1 MPIGPPSRKI
11 TAPLACGADPVRT
24 NPTTK
29 KWRLGINKSFYG
41 RISPARN
48 FCRLVRKRI
57 YPNIKFRS
65 HHNFKYTSND
75 LLDTLT
81 HVAMTQDFT
90 TNGTKTFQ
98 LVRGDAPSPN
108 TVLYRVGKL
117 KPQEVLEMFQNSFEE
132 TYKLARTRGAFKRE
146 VDVAID
152 ITDQLYYGD
161 KNDPMVVETMP
172 RQGTSHAYRFATIN
186 VVVHGQR
193 FTLLALPMDRSTT
206 KVEIIK
212 KLIGYARKK
221 VRIGT
226 VYVDRGFFSVQVI
239 SLLKILG
246 VKFLMPAIKNVK
258 IKQLAETHG
267 APTVLEYRMVGSYF
281 KLVIVKGGEDYKS
294 VFATNLDVD
303 ERNAQG
309 LFNLYRKRWGIETS
323 YRVKHTFRAKT
334 TSKRYVA
341 RLFYFSFSVCL
352 YNLWVLANIFAG
364 VVFTQASGRLLITAK
379 VFGTLLYTQ
388 PGNGG

>member
-1 MPIGPPSRKI
+1 VLAGPPSAKI
-11 TAPLACGADPVRT
+11 TALPARGADPMRT
-24 NPTTK
+24 NSTVEK
-29 KWRLGINKSFYG
+29 RNARINKSFYG
-41 RISPARN
+41 RIQPAKN
-48 FCRLVRKRI
+48 FCCLVRKKI

-90 TNGTKTFQ
+90 TNGTRTFR
-98 LVRGDAPSPN
+98 LVRENAPSPN

-117 KPQEVLEMFQNSFEE
+117 ESQEVLEMFQNSFEE
-132 TYKLARTRGAFKRE
+132 TCKLARTYGAFKRK

-161 KNDPMVVETMP
+161 KNDPMVVATMP

-186 VVVHGQR
+186 IVVHGQR
-193 FTLLALPMDRSTT
+193 FTLLALPMDKFTT
-206 KVEIIK
+206 KAEIVE
-212 KLIGYARKK
+212 KLVEYAKKK

-239 SLLKILG
+239 SLLKRLG
-246 VKFLMPAIKNVK
+246 VKFLMPAVKNAR
-258 IKQLAETHG
+258 IKQLIEKHDLPA
-267 APTVLEYRMVGSYF
+267 VLEYRMVGSYF
-281 KLVIVKGGEDYKS
+281 KLAIVKGIKNTKC

-309 LFNLYRKRWGIETS
+309 LFNMYRRRWGIETS
-323 YRVKHTFRAKT
+323 YRVKHVFRAKT
-334 TSKRYVA
+334 TSKRYVI

-352 YNLWVLANIFAG
+352 YNLWVLANIF
-364 VVFTQASGRLLITAK
+364 VRVIFTRASERMLITAK
-379 VFGTLLYTQ
+379 VFGTLLYQ
-388 PGNGG
+388 VGDGG

>member
-1 MPIGPPSRKI
+1 M
-11 TAPLACGADPVRT
+11 T
-24 NPTTK
+24 NPTVNK
-29 KWRLGINKSFYG
+29 SHSRINKSFYS

-48 FCRLVRKRI
+48 FCRLIRKKI

-75 LLDTLT
+75 LLDALT

-90 TNGTKTFQ
+90 TNGTKTFR
-98 LVRGDAPSPN
+98 LVREDAPSPN

-117 KPQEVLEMFQNSFEE
+117 ESQEVLEMFQNSFEE
-132 TYKLARTRGAFKRE
+132 TYKLARTRGAFKRK

-161 KNDPMVVETMP
+161 KNDPMVVNTMP
-172 RQGTSHAYRFATIN
+172 REGTSHAYRFATIN

-193 FTLLALPMDRSTT
+193 FTLLALPMDKSTT
-206 KVEIIK
+206 KAEIVE
-212 KLIGYARKK
+212 KLIEYAKKK
-221 VRIGT
+221 VHIGT

-239 SLLKILG
+239 SLLKRLG

-258 IKQLAETHG
+258 IKQLAETHD
-267 APTVLEYRMVGSYF
+267 APAVLDYRMVGSYF
-281 KLVIVKGGEDYKS
+281 KLAIVKGIEDTKC

-323 YRVKHTFRAKT
+323 YRMKHVFRAKT
-334 TSKRYVA
+334 TSKRYVV

-352 YNLWVLANIFAG
+352 YNLWVLANIFVG
-364 VVFTQASGRLLITAK
+364 VIFTQASRRLLITAK
-379 VFGTLLYTQ
+379 VFGTLLYTP